1 MKRVFWL
8 VILVAGLSLILVSCG
23 SNVFKSVSDENSEEA
38 CRYKTT
44 QHLDTGNY
52 DAVLS
57 STCADSMQKGAA
69 YFGNAGY
76 DIKDVINN
84 LSKAQDKTD
93 PLTLYMSSLT
103 GIITDS
109 TLTDIDNA
117 KVEYCNEIGG
127 TINSTT
133 QQCTGGDTNL
143 PLYKDAQFYISLV
156 DSVKSLSLMKVI
168 MDDDG
173 DGKLSTCDI
182 NINTVPDDADAAACA
197 LNASGSTNP
206 TSGSCG
212 TWASYSAT
220 TNITFTGTGKSG
232 TYRGLTITIAG
243 TPTLTCLATYKK
255 LLYRD
260 STTGIFWVATTTSN
274 MCSGSDGNQWPCPVE
289 QKGTPLDFV
298 TTLDTSLTNAIN
310 SLGNAIPVT
319 VGTDVQESIQ
329 EIKNDACCTTGEA
342 KPCTCTSSE
351 ISKYLQTIQK

>member
-182 NINTVPDDADAAACA
+182 NTNNTPDDADAAACA
-197 LNASGSTNP
+197 LLASGSTNP

-212 TWASYSAT
+212 AWASYTAT
-220 TNITFTGTGKSG
+220 ANITISGKSG
-232 TYRGLTITIAG
+232 TYRGLTVDIG
-243 TPTLTCLATYKK
+243 TRTSTCTDTYKK

-260 STTGIFWVATTTSN
+260 STNTFWVATTL
-274 MCSGSDGNQWPCPVE
+274 SGENCTDGVNKWPCPVE
-289 QKGTPLDFV
+289 QKGAPLDFV
-298 TTLDTSLTNAIN
+298 NTVDTSLTNAIN
-310 SLGNAIPVT
+310 SLGNALPVQ

-329 EIKNDACCTTGEA
+329 EIKDDACCSTGEA

-351 ISKYLQTIQK
+351 IANYLQTIQK